1 MTTPEE
7 LIPTSAMEREFE
19 DEGFT
24 RNFSLA
30 DDAVVDVESGTRWDP
45 REMRIVHEYREEGST
60 DPADES
66 VLLALEAPDGSR
78 GTLATTYGP
87 EAEHAEALRVLAT
100 SVDDRP

>member
-1 MTTPEE
+1 MTTPDE
-7 LIPTSAMEREFE
+7 LIPTSTMERVFE

-24 RNFSLA
+24 RNFSLE

-45 REMRIVHEYREEGST
+45 REMRILHEYREEGST

-66 VLLALEAPDGSR
+66 VLLALEAPDGLR

-87 EAEHAEALRVLAT
+87 AAEHAEALRLLAT
-100 SVDDRP
+100 EVEQRP